1 MLECTSGVW
10 CNCGIAHQTSHVWS
24 VFVGVPCSQLPRTLP
39 PDNWSSCPAAF
50 LIVRRRRRN
59 SPPSPPPSTTS
70 SDYEDRAAAKA
81 AALWSERSSGESN
94 DGMSGSNC
102 LRGSIADRLHNT
114 KFDSESARSYGPH
127 GAHTRAGGVARRPL
141 LYRGGPMSSV

>member
-1 MLECTSGVW
+1 MK
-10 CNCGIAHQTSHVWS
+10 
-24 VFVGVPCSQLPRTLP
+24 
-39 PDNWSSCPAAF
+39 
-50 LIVRRRRRN
+50 RRRAR

-94 DGMSGSNC
+94 DASGTNC

-114 KFDSESARSYGPH
+114 KFDSESARSMVRMVSNSAPRLSGL
-127 GAHTRAGGVARRPL
+127 VARAQQCRHDYIRTP
-141 LYRGGPMSSV
+141 